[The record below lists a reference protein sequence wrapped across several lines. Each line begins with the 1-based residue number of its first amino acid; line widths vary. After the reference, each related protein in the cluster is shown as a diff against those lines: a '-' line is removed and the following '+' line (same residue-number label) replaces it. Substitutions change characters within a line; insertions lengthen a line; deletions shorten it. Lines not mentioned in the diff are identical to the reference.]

1 MSNYF
6 ENKELFLEPKVKQY
20 GSHMVMSN
28 VYKNTKTKYINID
41 TRFRDEYYYNDT
53 VNSYNEAINYTLT
66 LPERINDIKT
76 LTVKSVEIP
85 ITFYTISSSLN
96 NNFFKLTYP
105 TSSVSKMIVLD
116 DGEYTSSSL
125 KTAINSKISA
135 LTTYDVSNVA
145 YDVISNKSV
154 FNTTHSRTIQI
165 DFAVDIDGNYDK
177 YNFKSKLGWLLGYRN
192 LTYTLGSSATTSES
206 FIDLNGSRYL
216 YLALDEYSKSNPNS
230 FITPLPKSLINK
242 PIIARIAMDKT
253 IHGFGTVLPADI
265 INGLLISDTR
275 NYNGKI
281 DINKLNIQLLNEYGN
296 PINLNGLDFSF
307 CLEVEHD

>member
-53 VNSYNEAINYTLT
+53 VNSYNEAVNYTLT
-66 LPERINDIKT
+66 LPERINDIKN
-76 LTVKSVEIP
+76 LTVKSIEVP
-85 ITFYTISSSLN
+85 ITFYTISSTLN

-145 YDVISNKSV
+145 YDVVSNKSV
-154 FNTTHSRTIQI
+154 FNTTHSKTIQI

-192 LTYTLGSSATTSES
+192 LTYTLGSSSTTSES

-281 DINKLNIQLLNEYGN
+281 DIHKLNIQLLNEYGN